1 MGYTHGIKW
10 TKETVHKEALKYKRR
25 VDFQKNSPSA
35 ESCARRNKWMDE
47 VCSHMVRLK
56 TNGRT
61 IEDCREVALKYNVM
75 KDFQKNECGVYL
87 YSKRR
92 GWLHEITSHMKKNI
106 RWEHRKEEVRQVALK
121 YKHRGEFCLKDEMY
135 YEVARRWGWLDD
147 ICGHMTS
154 VGNKYKRLVYSYEFE
169 DMTVYVGLTGNDI
182 KRSDSHSKR
191 DNSPVYRYQQKTGLN
206 PIKKILTDG
215 YIYSEDAKVIEHET
229 IIKYWE
235 KGWNVLNRAK
245 AGGLGGSDRI
255 WIDEKI
261 KETISKYTHLSE
273 FRKNEYLLVQTLYRR
288 GEYRKYVDVLIDDCV
303 TYWNE
308 ELVKETISKYTH
320 LSEFRTNHS
329 GARSWIRNNNMNHL
343 LEGLIN
349 GNVKRYVTNQWNNKE
364 EALKEASKYNMI
376 SELMKDNFTL
386 FSSAKRMGWLDEI
399 KENMTPKFLWTKDK
413 VNEIDKHYTC
423 YTTFRKENKNAYD
436 SIKKYGWEDCIKHLI
451 RTTKLWTIETA
462 KEECLKYNSRWEF
475 LQSAGGAYYYLKTKG
490 LLDEYTKHMELR
502 NVKGYKEPLH
512 TCSVCGE
519 KVGGMGNLKRWHE
532 DNCKLDRPFSKK
544 NLNKYEII

>member
-1 MGYTHGIKW
+1 MGYTHGHKW
-10 TKETVHKEALKYKRR
+10 TKEQVHEEALKYTRR
-25 VDFQKNSPSA
+25 VDFQKKSPLA
-35 ESCARRNKWMDE
+35 ESYARRNNWLNE
-47 VCSHMVRLK
+47 VCSHMVRLR

-61 IEDCREVALKYNVM
+61 VEDCKNIALKYSVM
-75 KDFQKNECGVYL
+75 KDFQKKENGVYL

-106 RWEHRKEEVRQVALK
+106 RWEHRKEEVHQVALK

-154 VGNKYKRLVYSYEFE
+154 VGNKYKRLVYVYEFE

-191 DNSPVYRYQQKTGLN
+191 DNSPVYRHQQKTGLN
-206 PIKKILTDG
+206 PTKKILTDG

-229 IIKYWE
+229 IMKYRE
-235 KGWNVLNRAK
+235 EGWNVLNRAK

-255 WIDEKI
+255 WTDEKI

-273 FRKNEYLLVQTLYRR
+273 FRKNEPLLVHTLYRR
-288 GEYRKYVDVLIDDCV
+288 GDYREHVKVLIDDGV

-308 ELVKETISKYTH
+308 ELVIETISKYTYLKDFVRDH
-320 LSEFRTNHS
+320 P
-329 GARSWIRNNNMNHL
+329 GARGWIGKMNKEHL
-343 LEGLIN
+343 LGGLVN
-349 GNVKRYVTNQWNNKE
+349 GNIKRYVINQWNNKE
-364 EALKEASKYNMI
+364 EALKEASKYNII
-376 SELMKDNFTL
+376 SDLMNKNNTL
-386 FSSAKRMGWLDEI
+386 FRAAKKQGWLDEI
-399 KENMTPKFLWTKDK
+399 KENMIPKFLWTKDK
-413 VNEIDKHYTC
+413 VKEIVKNYTC

-436 SIKKYGWEDCIKHLI
+436 SIKKYGWEDCIEHLI

-462 KEECLKYNSRWEF
+462 KQEALKYNGRNDF
-475 LQSAGGAYYYLKTKG
+475 LEGSGGAYYYLKNKG
-490 LLDEYTKHMELR
+490 LLDEYTKHMELK

-519 KVGGMGNLKRWHE
+519 KIGGIGNLKRWHE
-532 DNCKLDRPFSKK
+532 GNCNPNRPNSNKK
-544 NLNKYEII
+544 LNKSR